1 MKPLNNINTDENTN
15 TDIFIDKIDE
25 DCSICIDAN
34 KTSHIP
40 LLPKE
45 LRKSII
51 SFTWPCLLELLFVSM
66 ISIVNLM
73 MVGHLGAYA
82 ISAVGLTTQPLFI
95 GFSLFMAFNSGSTA
109 LITRFIGAKDYS
121 LAKKVVSQTLIF
133 SFFLGIILS
142 LLGVIFSK
150 WIVLK
155 MGAQAD
161 TLKHADIYM
170 KYMSWGLFF
179 QAIPIAI
186 SALLRGVGDT
196 KTPMFYN
203 IIANILNV
211 IFSYIFINGFL
222 VVPSMG
228 VEGAGIASLIA
239 KAATFILSIFLFFR
253 SKIEIIIPFR
263 ALFTLDFNML
273 KRVINIGMGAAG
285 EQLVLRI
292 GLLIFSK
299 LVADLGTISFAAH
312 QIGLNILSL
321 TYNIGYALGIAATSF
336 TGISIGE
343 QKPDQAEEY
352 GNEIRKIGMLISTFL
367 SIILLIF
374 SRYIIS
380 FYTPDKEVI
389 DNASEILRIFA
400 LILPAQT
407 SQLIIAGG
415 LRGAGDTKWPLIS
428 TMCGILGVRLVLATI
443 LVNIFKMGLPGAWI
457 AVAVDQ
463 MVRSLLIYLRYKK
476 GNWKEIKV

>member
-1 MKPLNNINTDENTN
+1 LKPLNNLDIQQNTN
-15 TDIFIDKIDE
+15 SGILSDKIDE
-25 DCSICIDAN
+25 DCSLCLDAA
-34 KTSHIP
+34 KISHTP

-51 SFTWPCLLELLFVSM
+51 SFAWPCLLELLFVSM

-82 ISAVGLTTQPLFI
+82 ISAVGLTTQPVFI

-109 LITRFIGAKDYS
+109 LITRFIGSKDYS
-121 LAKKVVSQTLIF
+121 LARKVVSQTLIF

-142 LLGVIFSK
+142 VLGVIFSK

-161 TLKHADIYM
+161 TLKFADIYM
-170 KYMSWGLFF
+170 KYMSLGLFF

-203 IIANILNV
+203 IIANVLNV
-211 IFSYIFINGFL
+211 ILSFIFINGFFL
-222 VVPSMG
+222 IPPMG

-239 KAATFILSIFLFFR
+239 KGATFFLSIFLFFR
-253 SKIEIIIPFR
+253 GNLEITIPFR
-263 ALFTLDFNML
+263 ALFMIDFNML

-285 EQLVLRI
+285 EQFVLRI
-292 GLLIFSK
+292 GLIIFSK
-299 LVADLGTISFAAH
+299 IVADLGTIAFAAH

-321 TYNIGYALGIAATSF
+321 TYNIGYALGITATSF
-336 TGISIGE
+336 TGISLGE
-343 QKPDQAEEY
+343 QRPEEAEHY
-352 GNEIRKIGMLISTFL
+352 DNEIRKIGMLISALL
-367 SIILLIF
+367 SVILLIF
-374 SRYIIS
+374 SKYIIS
-380 FYTPDKEVI
+380 WYTPDKEVI
-389 DNASEILRIFA
+389 DNASQILRIFA

-428 TMCGILGVRLVLATI
+428 TMCGILGVRIVLAVI
-443 LVNIFKMGLPGAWI
+443 LVNVFKMGLPGAWV

-463 MVRSLLIYLRYKK
+463 IVRSLLIYLRYKK
-476 GNWKEIKV
+476 GHWKEIKV

>member
-1 MKPLNNINTDENTN
+1 
-15 TDIFIDKIDE
+15 
-25 DCSICIDAN
+25 
-34 KTSHIP
+34 
-40 LLPKE
+40 
-45 LRKSII
+45 
-51 SFTWPCLLELLFVSM
+51 
-66 ISIVNLM
+66 
-73 MVGHLGAYA
+73 
-82 ISAVGLTTQPLFI
+82 
-95 GFSLFMAFNSGSTA
+95 
-109 LITRFIGAKDYS
+109 
-121 LAKKVVSQTLIF
+121 
-133 SFFLGIILS
+133 
-142 LLGVIFSK
+142 
-150 WIVLK
+150 
-155 MGAQAD
+155 
-161 TLKHADIYM
+161 
-170 KYMSWGLFF
+170 
-179 QAIPIAI
+179 
-186 SALLRGVGDT
+186 
-196 KTPMFYN
+196 
-203 IIANILNV
+203 
-211 IFSYIFINGFL
+211 
-222 VVPSMG
+222 
-228 VEGAGIASLIA
+228 
-239 KAATFILSIFLFFR
+239 
-253 SKIEIIIPFR
+253 
-263 ALFTLDFNML
+263 ML